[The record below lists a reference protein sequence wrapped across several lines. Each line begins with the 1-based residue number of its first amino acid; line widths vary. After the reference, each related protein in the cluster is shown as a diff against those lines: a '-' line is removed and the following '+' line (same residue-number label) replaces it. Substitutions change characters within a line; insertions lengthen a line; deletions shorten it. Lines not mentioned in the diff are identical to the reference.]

1 MFTKRLMWVLW
12 PAFLMAGVMEALVFS
27 VVDPRELYWFGQHIE
42 GSREAVY
49 TIAFFLF
56 WFITSLGGGLT
67 ILLSLTPQ
75 EVNHTAEPDRP

>member
-1 MFTKRLMWVLW
+1 MFTKRFMWVLW
-12 PAFLMAGVMEALVFS
+12 PGFLMAGVMEALVFS
-27 VVDPRELYWFGQHIE
+27 LVDPRELYWFGQHID

-56 WFITSLGGGLT
+56 WIITSLSGGLT

-75 EVNHTAEPDRP
+75 EVNHTAPELPQ